1 MADFTGGPGLLAFIA
16 TFAMVGAAILL
27 FRSLG
32 KHLRKVRTHPPAD
45 AGAGSVSAS
54 PGGGAASA
62 GSPSEDEPH
71 DTAQNDTAQNDIALN
86 EIPPRDQDDGD
97 ARA

>member
-16 TFAMVGAAILL
+16 TFAMVGGAILL

-45 AGAGSVSAS
+45 AGAGSVSA
-54 PGGGAASA
+54 PPERGEASA
-62 GSPSEDEPH
+62 ASPSEAEP
-71 DTAQNDTAQNDIALN
+71 N
-86 EIPPRDQDDGD
+86 DGD
-97 ARA
+97 GRTRP